1 MIKKTLPR
9 SSEYI
14 LDYPYRCHI
23 YAMHVQLICFI
34 RAMPFTKIS
43 IRMPIGFQKLKSC
56 LLPKKSQF
64 SMKFHPFYVMKSNN
78 EKSSYLLSTKLNSLI
93 SLLCWLQKYW
103 IICNFLI
110 LRVEEKFQ
118 SLILIKHTTVGRV
131 LHQKQFFIPNPQ
143 GSKVQISAA
152 VLTLQSQI

>member
-1 MIKKTLPR
+1 
-9 SSEYI
+9 
-14 LDYPYRCHI
+14 
-23 YAMHVQLICFI
+23 
-34 RAMPFTKIS
+34 MPFTKIS

-64 SMKFHPFYVMKSNN
+64 SMKFNPFYVMKSNN

-103 IICNFLI
+103 IVCNFLI

-143 GSKVQISAA
+143 GSKVQTSAA
-152 VLTLQSQI
+152 VLENQLFELDFLNFKQYSSSITFSPAIKF